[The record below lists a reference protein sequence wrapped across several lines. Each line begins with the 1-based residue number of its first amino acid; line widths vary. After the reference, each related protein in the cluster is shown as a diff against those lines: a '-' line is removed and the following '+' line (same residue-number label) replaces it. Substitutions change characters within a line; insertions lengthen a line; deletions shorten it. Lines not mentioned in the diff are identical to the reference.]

1 MGTDSANARAARTA
15 RAAGT
20 ARTAHTALVHPP
32 FKLVPSGTPRA
43 WIVPVLEVNLR
54 PRCT

>member
-20 ARTAHTALVHPP
+20 ARTAHTALARPH
-32 FKLVPSGTPRA
+32 L
-43 WIVPVLEVNLR
+43 NLWHSHAMGLDSAGA
-54 PRCT
+54 